1 MMGPPLEGYKKMI
14 EELPEGKPNLRKRG
28 VAQPGSA
35 SALGAEG
42 QKFESSHPDQDP
54 EPVDFKSD
62 GTRWRYQ
69 TRLKQREETVTVR
82 PTWVEVRE
90 IDHIPQN
97 IFYNR
102 DKNSWWFS
110 DETAA
115 FNGPYDT
122 MNQAVAALEL
132 YVEQLG

>member
-1 MMGPPLEGYKKMI
+1 MGPPLEDYKKMI
-14 EELPEGKPNLRKRG
+14 EELPEGKPNLRN
-28 VAQPGSA
+28 
-35 SALGAEG
+35 
-42 QKFESSHPDQDP
+42 QDP